1 MLVYELITPN
11 TVGLSPEQ
19 FLNSI
24 AYKIWW
30 YILTADTRRR
40 WPPAMPFFSRGLRYS
55 LTEEEKGN

>member
-11 TVGLSPEQ
+11 TVGISPEQ

-30 YILTADTRRR
+30 YVLTADTRKR
-40 WPPAMPFFSRGLRYS
+40 WPPGMPFVSRGPSYMFD
-55 LTEEEKGN
+55 

>member
-1 MLVYELITPN
+1 MLMYELITPN

-40 WPPAMPFFSRGLRYS
+40 RPPGMPFVSRGPSYIFI
-55 LTEEEKGN
+55 EEEKA